1 MKVTLERRQFVIESL
16 ALGFERDEIF
26 ELTKLA
32 FTDAKDKDIEHDINQ
47 AQNKVEPK
55 QKEESKCVE
64 AKSTDGGK
72 TIHAVIMEG
81 LRGGK
86 ANPDILVDLKTE
98 HPEVD
103 EKKLKQR
110 IYEYRNH
117 FNKGKIK

>member
-1 MKVTLERRQFVIESL
+1 VVRREFVKEAL
-16 ALGFERDEIF
+16 LLGFDQEETF
-26 ELTKLA
+26 ELTRIA
-32 FTDAKDKDIEHDINQ
+32 FLDAKDDEITKDIGNVSLELKGQKPYDQ
-47 AQNKVEPK
+47 PK
-55 QKEESKCVE
+55 KEDKKCIGPT
-64 AKSTDGGK
+64 SGK
-72 TIHAVIMEG
+72 TIHAVIMDG

-86 ANPDILVDLKTE
+86 ANPDILIDLKAE